1 MKNYNEIAD
10 SVLSRRDRYDETQ
23 RIKRKNMVHISTFI
37 GCFIAIVAFGLGI
50 WQGGLFDHSPKE
62 DNYVENTSNN
72 TTDKNDIASHGG
84 NGESQIEIDVNN
96 PEQVPKEL
104 LIDSN
109 LTGKVKYLSGIYT
122 KDQYSEENRT
132 PERAEMR
139 LLALKELL
147 SYAKASDYSVEYLP
161 DEIFP
166 RVELPDAKIIS
177 FTSYLGI
184 ESNNLMEIGMTDDLT
199 DKEII
204 KTISEDRY
212 TNALMQYIGLDLDN
226 LYVYRET
233 IYRYGDSNDIS
244 HPESKQTIFR
254 IANYSD
260 VPQQLALN
268 IQSNYIKFW
277 IIENY
282 TEHSLTTSSVYGYYV
297 PENCEYELTDYV
309 SYDEAIELAKQKE
322 KHFAVDKISACTV
335 VYNPDIESGRLMPY
349 YQFYYRV
356 EEKNYSVLIPLAR

>member
-23 RIKRKNMVHISTFI
+23 RLKRKNMVHISTFI
-37 GCFIAIVAFGLGI
+37 GCFIAVVAFGLGI
-50 WQGGLFDHSPKE
+50 WQSGWFDHSPKE
-62 DNYVENTSNN
+62 ENYVENTSNN
-72 TTDKNDIASHGG
+72 PTDENYIASHGG
-84 NGESQIEIDVNN
+84 DGDSQIEIDVNN

-132 PERAEMR
+132 PEKVEMR
-139 LLALKELL
+139 LSALNTLL
-147 SYAKASDYSVEYLP
+147 SHAGVTNYSIEYFS

-166 RVELPDAKIIS
+166 RVELSDAKIIS

-212 TNALMQYIGLDLDN
+212 INALMQYIGLDSDN

-233 IYRYGDSNDIS
+233 IYNYGNSNDIS
-244 HPESKQTIFR
+244 QLKSKQTIFR

-297 PENCEYELTDYV
+297 PENCEYELIDYI
-309 SYDEAIELAKQKE
+309 SYDEAIELVKQKE
-322 KHFAVDKISACTV
+322 KNFAVDKISACTV
-335 VYNPDIESGRLMPY
+335 VYNPDIETGCLMPH

-356 EEKNYSVLIPLAR
+356 EKKNYSVLIPLAR